1 MPKTFLKIPPVL
13 FRVGLALMA
22 TCGLACATSSGTS
35 RRSPPPESAA
45 DYFPLASGWKW
56 AYQIEKGGQKIL
68 ATYAVTQQI
77 GDSVI
82 VQNGDERNG
91 YTVLAQGIAR
101 RDSLSPGD
109 FILRS
114 PIIAQA
120 SWPLAEGKA
129 TVVSVGTEVTVPA
142 GTYPNCVVIEES
154 RTGPDRVLRTTY
166 AAGVGPIQL
175 EYQVSNPET
184 HKFEVVLSARLIGVT
199 RPGEDPLGEAVPGRP

>member
-1 MPKTFLKIPPVL
+1 MFKTSPTTVPALLHAGAVL
-13 FRVGLALMA
+13 LV
-22 TCGLACATSSGTS
+22 TCALACATSGSAG
-35 RRSPPPESAA
+35 RSPAPERAG
-45 DYFPLASGWKW
+45 DYYPLTPGWKW

-77 GDSVI
+77 GESVI

-91 YTVLAQGIAR
+91 YTITPEGIAK
-101 RDSLSPGD
+101 RDSLALGD

-120 SWPLAEGKA
+120 SWPVSQGKA

-142 GTYPNCVVIEES
+142 GTYPNCAVIEEN

-166 AAGVGPIQL
+166 APGIGPIKL
-175 EYQVSNPET
+175 EYQVSNPDT
-184 HKFEVVLSARLIGVT
+184 HKFEVVLSASLLGVT
-199 RPGEDPLGEAVPGRP
+199 RPGEDPLGERTGP